1 MDLTSLFDRSL
12 TDRAESVGLEYTDP
26 SGLRALTFGEIESR
40 ANRMANEL
48 SAQGLARGDRLCL
61 HLPNRVEF
69 LDLFLA
75 CTRLGVIMVPM
86 NILYRDRELK
96 HIVGDSEPK
105 AIVMAQGA
113 DVTYPPGIPLW

>member
-1 MDLTSLFDRSL
+1 MDLTSLFSHSL
-12 TDRAESVGLEYTDP
+12 IDRANTVGLEYSDA
-26 SGLRALTFGEIESR
+26 GALHALTFGEIETR

-48 SAQGLARGDRLCL
+48 AARGLGKGDRLCL

-69 LDLFLA
+69 IDLFLA

-96 HIVGDSEPK
+96 HIVGDAE
-105 AIVMAQGA
+105 
-113 DVTYPPGIPLW
+113 